1 MPYNYYICIKNIN
14 YNSQRI
20 KTLKNL
26 HQKGNKLMKLKMYNI
41 INIYTTIKALIENE
55 NFNDC
60 ILKFKMLGI
69 LKSLESPISNYQV
82 IQYDTIK
89 ELGTPVF
96 NDNGKETGNYTISP
110 DNKET
115 VEKYIQTMN
124 KLGET
129 EIDIPLDKFKASV
142 IFNKGITAEQL
153 IHLYPIIEED

>member
-1 MPYNYYICIKNIN
+1 
-14 YNSQRI
+14 
-20 KTLKNL
+20 
-26 HQKGNKLMKLKMYNI
+26 MKLKIYNV
-41 INIYTTIKALIENE
+41 INIYTTVKALIEND
-55 NFNDC
+55 NLNDS

-69 LKSLESPISNYQV
+69 LKSLETSMSNYQT

-96 NDNGKETGNYTISP
+96 NDNGDETGNYTIP
-110 DNKET
+110 TENKEA

-129 EIDIPLDKFKASV
+129 EIDISLDTFKASV
-142 IFNKGITAEQL
+142 IFNKGIAAEQL